1 MKNLKM
7 GNRYRKAMTMVI
19 AMHFVLIMAMTS
31 YASDYAKNG
40 VSWFLDQAFWVSIG
54 FMAIGVIVSYVK
66 HATAAMVTSAV
77 VGGIVA
83 YVCKNPESVIKIGDA
98 LSRAVMGG

>member
-1 MKNLKM
+1 MKNVKM
-7 GNRYRKAMTMVI
+7 DNRMKKAMTVVI
-19 AMHFVLIMAMTS
+19 TFQFLLTMAMTS

-40 VSWFLDQAFWVSIG
+40 VNWFLDQAFWV
-54 FMAIGVIVSYVK
+54 AIGCMAVGIIVSYVK

-77 VGGIVA
+77 LGGIVA

>member
-1 MKNLKM
+1 MKNFKM
-7 GNRYRKAMTMVI
+7 GNRYRKAIIMVM
-19 AMHFVLIMAMTS
+19 AMHFVLIMTMTS

-40 VSWFLDQAFWVSIG
+40 VNWLLDQAFWVAIG
-54 FMAIGVIVSYVK
+54 FMVLGVIVSYVK
-66 HATAAMVTSAV
+66 KATSAMIISIV

-83 YVCKNPESVIKIGDA
+83 YICKSPESVIKIGDA